1 MSRVPPINTIFM
13 IDLLRIITSIAVNR
27 TNEVARKIKQYR
39 IVEFFVREFELEF
52 EVSEN
57 IEKYIRKVAKP
68 KEVPPKK
75 EVVEIVK
82 GKVPSLNLKSEKF
95 KTSKTKEDVS
105 QEERSDG
112 KAKKLK
118 VVPSLKLPTRSD
130 RS

>member
-1 MSRVPPINTIFM
+1 M